1 MSQSLTKRPT
11 TRPKAIIF
19 DWDNTLI
26 DSWQV
31 IQEAFNATFDD
42 YDLPHWSLAETEQR
56 VAKSMR
62 DSFPKLFGEDW
73 EQAGKVFH
81 GHFKKIHLD
90 RLAPLPNVGEAL
102 SELAAMGIYLGV
114 VSNKTGAFLRAEAEK
129 LGWDK
134 HFGHIIG
141 AGDAPHDKP
150 ATEPVRMA
158 LHGSGIE
165 AGQDV
170 WFAGDAGIDLECA
183 KKAGCIPV
191 LVREKAPEIGE
202 FTEFKPSIHFTNV
215 QMLSNHAKN
224 M

>member
-1 MSQSLTKRPT
+1 MFVNTLLN

-31 IQEAFNATFDD
+31 IREAFNATFDD
-42 YDLPHWSLAETEQR
+42 YGLPHWTLQETEQR

-62 DSFPKLFGEDW
+62 DSFPALFGDDW

-81 GHFKKIHLD
+81 GHFKDIHLD
-90 RLAPLPNVGEAL
+90 RLKPLDGAQEAL
-102 SELAAMGIYLGV
+102 AELSDLGIYLGV
-114 VSNKTGAFLRAEAEK
+114 VSNKTGAFLRDEAEK

-141 AGDAPHDKP
+141 AGDADKDKP
-150 ATEPVRMA
+150 APDPVTMA
-158 LHGSGIE
+158 LQDSGIGLGDE
-165 AGQDV
+165 V
-170 WFAGDAGIDLECA
+170 WFVGDAKIDLECA
-183 KKAGCIPV
+183 LNANCIPI
-191 LVREKAPEIGE
+191 LVREKAPGDDE
-202 FTEFKPSIHFTNV
+202 FASVRPRGHFSSVQSLSIHV
-215 QMLSNHAKN
+215 QN

>member
-1 MSQSLTKRPT
+1 MSPLLLN
-11 TRPKAIIF
+11 RPKAIIF

-42 YDLPHWSLAETEQR
+42 YDLPHWTLEETEQR

-62 DSFPKLFGEDW
+62 DSFPALFGDDW

-81 GHFKKIHLD
+81 GHFKNIHLD
-90 RLAPLPNVGEAL
+90 RLIPLAGAEQAL
-102 SELAAMGIYLGV
+102 ADLSGLGIHLGV

-129 LGWDK
+129 LGWNK

-141 AGDAPHDKP
+141 AGDADKDKP
-150 ATEPVRMA
+150 APDPVHLA
-158 LHGSGIE
+158 LQDTGIDL
-165 AGQDV
+165 GGDV
-170 WFAGDAGIDLECA
+170 WFVGDAKIDLECA
-183 KKAGCIPV
+183 LNTGCVPI
-191 LVREKAPEIGE
+191 LVREKAPHANE
-202 FTEFKPSIHFTNV
+202 FTAVQPKGHFPSVQSLSIHV
-215 QMLSNHAKN
+215 QN